1 MRMQTKEVCR
11 VIMNMWNNGSKL
23 QWNCSLMRYNLSP
36 GHPSRY
42 VLLATTAPCTEC
54 EDWKLTLKDG
64 GWMMRCDLCGTK
76 QQKQCIKEFYFVPRT
91 RYGH

>member
-42 VLLATTAPCTEC
+42 VLPATTAPCTEC

-76 QQKQCIKEFYFVPRT
+76 QQK
-91 RYGH
+91 